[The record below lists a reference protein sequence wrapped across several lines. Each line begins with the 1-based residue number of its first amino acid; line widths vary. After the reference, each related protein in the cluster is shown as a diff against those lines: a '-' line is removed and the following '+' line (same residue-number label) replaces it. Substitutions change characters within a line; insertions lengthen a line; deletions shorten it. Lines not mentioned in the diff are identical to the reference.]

1 VTTGMQLLF
10 AILADPTDDT
20 VRLAYAD
27 WLEENGHA
35 GRAEFIRVQI
45 ELSGRVGRHP
55 ISLLAREASLLAA
68 NPSWSQVR
76 CPDFEGSDGA
86 LCAFCRG
93 AGDLLRVARW
103 RRGHRGRTKSSSRN
117 PVFIRGFLD
126 SVACQWGE
134 LGDGL
139 FPVAGQVFSPS
150 PWARALVKAMPT
162 LTRLVVMDMEPGVYG
177 TRPGEYY
184 WTRLNTEVI
193 PSDFNRVR
201 HLLPPVLW
209 DRLDGFLGNPLVRP
223 GEGRATLYINTGTYE
238 SPVWSETT
246 LLPDLRFTRRY
257 PTRDAAH
264 DALARAARAAVT
276 EGLKEG
282 SIRPHFA
289 PD

>member
-1 VTTGMQLLF
+1 MQLLF

-35 GRAEFIRVQI
+35 DRAEFIRVQV
-45 ELSGRVGRHP
+45 ELSGHVGRRP
-55 ISLLAREASLLAA
+55 ISLLAREEALLAS
-68 NPSWSQVR
+68 NPSWSQVK
-76 CPDFEGSDGA
+76 CPDFEGASSVT
-86 LCAFCRG
+86 LCEFCRG
-93 AGDLLRVARW
+93 SGDLLRVARW

-150 PWARALVKAMPT
+150 PWARALVKAVPT
-162 LTRLVVMDMEPGVYG
+162 LTRFRVLDRGPSVYS
-177 TRPGEYY
+177 TRPGEFY

-209 DRLDGFLGNPLVRP
+209 DRLDG
-223 GEGRATLYINTGTYE
+223 YTYC
-238 SPVWSETT
+238 
-246 LLPDLRFTRRY
+246 PDPRVFARRY
-257 PTRDAAH
+257 PTREAAH
-264 DALARAARAAVT
+264 DALARAACSAVT